1 MFSAYHVE
9 QERWTLQQLQCDCGS
24 RWTEI
29 GPQQLM
35 QLDGKPSDVYRAT
48 CDACGGETMVD
59 FDVSSFFGRPSDL
72 QALDDQDTAR
82 G

>member
-24 RWTEI
+24 NWTEI

-35 QLDGKPSDVYRAT
+35 HLDGRPSDVYRPLKK
-48 CDACGGETMVD
+48 VD
-59 FDVSSFFGRPSDL
+59 RSSFLAD
-72 QALDDQDTAR
+72 
-82 G
+82 